1 MVLVVLV
8 LVALVM
14 VLVVLVLVVVVVSL
28 VVVVLM
34 AITVVLVVLG
44 ILFASVVADIIIFP
58 TTKGTPIAVV
68 RIPIKLKT
76 AIRMYLRL
84 NLVSVLS

>member
-1 MVLVVLV
+1 
-8 LVALVM
+8 
-14 VLVVLVLVVVVVSL
+14 
-28 VVVVLM
+28 M

-44 ILFASVVADIIIFP
+44 ILFAWVVADIIIFP

-68 RIPIKLKT
+68 RAPIKLKT

-84 NLVSVLS
+84 NLVSVLSWTVGRVFKSSTLVFNSGYCYEWIIR